1 MNVLWIWLQII
12 IETWDGL
19 IKLGPIINHTEHQL
33 HRNMYKHSEHLVF
46 VMQAEITVPF
56 KNMQVQWCSLSSAL
70 KAHVK
75 ALCCV
80 QWLANGW
87 SLLLN
92 FLIGPVLS
100 ITGEYLQPK
109 GLAVVSHLKYA
120 SFALSKLKSRWLTC
134 FSDISCLW
142 IPPPYAD
149 FGRSHQGQSAGR
161 DTSQIKHSKTAWK

>member
-1 MNVLWIWLQII
+1 MFII
-12 IETWDGL
+12 FS
-19 IKLGPIINHTEHQL
+19 TEG
-33 HRNMYKHSEHLVF
+33 
-46 VMQAEITVPF
+46 T
-56 KNMQVQWCSLSSAL
+56 C
-70 KAHVK
+70 
-75 ALCCV
+75 

-109 GLAVVSHLKYA
+109 GLAVVSHLKCA
-120 SFALSKLKSRWLTC
+120 SFALSKLKTRWLTC

-149 FGRSHQGQSAGR
+149 FGSSHQGQSAGR
-161 DTSQIKHSKTAWK
+161 DTSLIIHSKTAWKKWRNWPSMKHHTCFRKLAYRWAVYSQIVLYQVLLC